1 MRKKPAPR
9 QKKGVVVV
17 GVGNPMR
24 GDDSVGLHVARALK
38 SEAVGDVCVLEASG
52 AGTELIETFRDA
64 DSVIVIDAVQSGRA
78 PGALHRFL
86 AHDTPL
92 SVREFSCSTHGF
104 GVAQAIEVARALNQ
118 LPRRCVVYGVEGA
131 CFEMRS
137 TMSHD
142 VEQAVSACVSLV
154 RQDLQWLQRER
165 DGGTEPRNRS
175 PGRGG

>member
-1 MRKKPAPR
+1 MRKKPTPQR
-9 QKKGVVVV
+9 KKGVVVI

-24 GDDSVGLHVARALK
+24 GDDGVGLHVARALRG
-38 SEAVGDVCVLEASG
+38 EADEDIQVLEASG
-52 AGTELIETFRDA
+52 AGTELIETLRGA
-64 DSVIVIDAVQSGRA
+64 EAVIVIDAVQSGKK
-78 PGALHRFL
+78 PGALHRIL

-104 GVAQAIEVARALNQ
+104 GVAQAIEIARALNQ

-142 VEQAVSACVSLV
+142 VEQAVGACVSLV
-154 RQDLQWLQRER
+154 RQDLQWLRRER
-165 DGGTEPRNRS
+165 AGGTEPRNRS